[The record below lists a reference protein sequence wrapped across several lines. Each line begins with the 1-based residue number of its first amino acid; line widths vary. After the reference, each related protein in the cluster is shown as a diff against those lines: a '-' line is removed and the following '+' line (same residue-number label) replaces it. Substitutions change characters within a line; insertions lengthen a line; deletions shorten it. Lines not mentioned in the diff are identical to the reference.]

1 MASPPPPSHPHVTP
15 ESWALAQ
22 AIRHFRGERTQREV
36 AEAAGLDATTWR
48 FYETGRRRPKARNL
62 QRVLHGLGCT
72 RLELE
77 ETAWRFRRERLLE
90 EQDAARRAG
99 DPRFVGAAVQVA
111 RELRE
116 RRKGEAEE
124 AAGDPLRRGLRELLA
139 HVAVILEEVIVRV
152 VREGGDGREAGEG
165 VAERDGLDDLD
176 AER

>member
-36 AEAAGLDATTWR
+36 AEAAGLDATTWS

-99 DPRFVGAAVQVA
+99 DPRFVGSAVQVA

-116 RRKGEAEE
+116 RGEGEAGE
-124 AAGDPLRRGLRELLA
+124 AGDPLRRGLRELLA

-152 VREGGDGREAGEG
+152 VREGGEGSETGEG
-165 VAERDGLDDLD
+165 AADREGPGDLD
-176 AER
+176 AAR